1 MKPWSE
7 LPIYARGSAPH
18 SAHCRKTLRGCCP
31 GRRWRVVLRLRAK
44 GDDSVA
50 AARGDCVVQMSM
62 RASCALHESSSL
74 DFLRCVSC
82 FVSASPP
89 CVVFENDVPFV
100 LDEPWAPSFTKAHT
114 LGAGLQISRALTG
127 RGWPAVH
134 VCTVP
139 IFALDQKTTHD
150 NKFVSDCVWPMMTCH
165 GVRLRWA
172 LFQFQ
177 TNVWGRRASSMVS
190 LRAPRRPLRR

>member
-1 MKPWSE
+1 MPVDPRHTKRTAGRLFAVAVLVDVGASF
-7 LPIYARGSAPH
+7 SA
-18 SAHCRKTLRGCCP
+18 SA
-31 GRRWRVVLRLRAK
+31 AK

-82 FVSASPP
+82 FVSATPP

-100 LDEPWAPSFTKAHT
+100 LGEPWAPSFSQAHT

-127 RGWPAVH
+127 RGW
-134 VCTVP
+134 
-139 IFALDQKTTHD
+139 L
-150 NKFVSDCVWPMMTCH
+150 
-165 GVRLRWA
+165 
-172 LFQFQ
+172 
-177 TNVWGRRASSMVS
+177 ASAC
-190 LRAPRRPLRR
+190 LHCANFCARPENYA